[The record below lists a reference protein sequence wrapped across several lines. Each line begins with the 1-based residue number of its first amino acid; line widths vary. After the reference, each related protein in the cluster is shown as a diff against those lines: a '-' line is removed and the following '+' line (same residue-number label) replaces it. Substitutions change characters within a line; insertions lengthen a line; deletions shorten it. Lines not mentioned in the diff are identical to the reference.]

1 MKRPIIFLAGM
12 MLLGVFIYEKII
24 PDGYLFSLVVICL
37 IYGLL
42 NRKTR
47 FLLGI
52 GFLLLSMGNAHL
64 ISSPT
69 RLAGRNFTRTMI
81 TIEDRKAFDKS
92 FQYIAYVNL
101 PDSKGFRAVY
111 YDDKYYEIGRLLQA
125 NISCDLVDSRAN
137 FLTFNYRNYL
147 KSRRVFIAI
156 KAWSIEELSET
167 DQLLTFRQKARK
179 YIESNIEK
187 GLSKKASLFAKSLVL
202 GDKSIGKEELD
213 DFNKIGLSHILA
225 ISGLHLSVIIG
236 LFDKIGVYFFK
247 DKKLYSIIVISLL
260 GAYGYVISF
269 PISLIR
275 ALLMYSLKRI
285 YIETRQLGDSL
296 TQVGMSFFII
306 LLLNPYYIYNPGL
319 WFSYS
324 AVFGINYLFPRLIS
338 NFKGVKVVGK
348 ILLAS
353 LSIQL
358 SLLPFQLYYTGSINL
373 LSILVNL
380 LVVPIT
386 GILVT
391 LSFTSF
397 ILGSFLPIFLAYLLD
412 GATQYVLQLVEYFS
426 SFKVFNLDYS
436 KFLAIYVPAYYFI
449 LLASLNLNRIKLS
462 KRERVYDYMAYTLA
476 LVLSI
481 NAFKGLLV
489 TARVNFI
496 DCGQAD
502 AILLRSRGTS
512 VMIDLGGNIM
522 RAEKSGKDLYE
533 YLKKN
538 GVNKLDYVF
547 LSHEDYDHVGNI
559 YSLHKL
565 IAIDRLYIGREYIK
579 SLPIKAD
586 LVNKG
591 DNFTVGNIF
600 LSVVYDG
607 KEDIKSNDSSMVI
620 RARIGEKDLLFMG
633 DQEKNEM
640 EVADRKAEILKVS
653 HHGSKNASSLD
664 FLQAIAPKYAII
676 SAGKNNRYGHPSKE
690 TLARL
695 DHLKIP
701 YLTTIDQG
709 NIEIVFIGRS
719 YYIKTYYRKYS
730 LKELFLML
738 I

>member
-12 MLLGVFIYEKII
+12 TLLGVLIYEKVIK
-24 PDGYLFSLVVICL
+24 DGYLFSLILTWIV
-37 IYGLL
+37 YGFIK
-42 NRKTR
+42 RKTR
-47 FLLGI
+47 LLLGI

-64 ISSPT
+64 ISSPS
-69 RLAGRNFTRTMI
+69 RLAGRNFNKTTI

-92 FQYIAYVNL
+92 FQYIANVDL
-101 PDSKGFRAVY
+101 PDSKSFRAVY
-111 YDDKYYEIGRLLQA
+111 YDKKYYDLGQVLKA
-125 NISCDLVDSRAN
+125 DVACGLVDSRAN
-137 FLTFNYRNYL
+137 FSTFNYRNYL
-147 KSRRVFIAI
+147 KSRRVFLTI
-156 KAWSIEELSET
+156 KSGSIEILSERN
-167 DQLLTFRQKARK
+167 QLLTFRQKARK
-179 YIESNIEK
+179 YIEKNIEK
-187 GLSKKASLFAKSLVL
+187 GLSKKSSLFAKSLVL
-202 GDKSIGKEELD
+202 GDKSIGKEEFD
-213 DFNKIGLSHILA
+213 DFSKLGISHILA

-236 LFDKIGVYFFK
+236 LLDRIGIYFFK
-247 DKKLYSIIVISLL
+247 DRKLYSMLVISIL
-260 GAYGYVISF
+260 GAYGYVIGF

-275 ALLMYSLKRI
+275 TLLMYSLKRT
-285 YIETRQLGDSL
+285 YIETRQVGDSL
-296 TQVGMSFFII
+296 TQLGMSFLII
-306 LLLNPYYIYNPGL
+306 LLINPYYIYNPGL

-324 AVFGINYLFPRLIS
+324 AVFGINYIFPRLIS
-338 NFKGVKVVGK
+338 NFKEVRGVGK

-358 SLLPFQLYYTGSINL
+358 SLLPFQLYYTGSIHL

-397 ILGSFLPIFLAYLLD
+397 ILGSFLHIFLAYLLD
-412 GATQYVLQLVEYFS
+412 GATQYVLKVVEYFS
-426 SFKVFNLDYS
+426 SFNTFNLDYPQ
-436 KFLAIYVPAYYFI
+436 FMPLYIPVYYFI
-449 LLASLNLNRIKLS
+449 LLACLNLNRIKPS
-462 KRERVYDYMAYTLA
+462 KREKVYDYMVYTLC

-481 NAFKGLLV
+481 NAFKLGLV
-489 TARVNFI
+489 TARINFI

-502 AILLRSRGTS
+502 AILLRSMGTS
-512 VMIDLGGNIM
+512 SMIDLGGNIM

-538 GVNKLDYVF
+538 GVNKLDCVF
-547 LSHEDYDHVGNI
+547 LSHEDYDHMGNI
-559 YSLHKL
+559 YTLHKL
-565 IAIDRLYIGREYIK
+565 IAIDRLYIGREYK
-579 SLPIKAD
+579 KNLPIKAD
-586 LVNKG
+586 LVSKG
-591 DNFTVGNIF
+591 DNFTLGNINLF
-600 LSVVYDG
+600 VVYDG
-607 KEDIKSNDSSMVI
+607 KEDKKSNDSSMVI

-640 EVADRKAEILKVS
+640 AVADRRAEILKVS

-664 FLQAIAPKYAII
+664 FLQAVAPQYAII

-695 DHLKIP
+695 DHLKIL

-709 NIEIVFIGRS
+709 NIEIVFIGKS

-730 LKELFLML
+730 LKELFLLL